1 MEILLNADEIVR
13 QEDICDSVDDVYF
26 ALVAEEGPCKDR
38 GEEGPES
45 KEEVHCV
52 PETQN
57 KADYRKETYIFFGV
71 LYT

>member
-1 MEILLNADEIVR
+1 MEILLNVDEIVR
-13 QEDICDSVDDVYF
+13 HWRQADICDSVENVYF

-38 GEEGPES
+38 GEEGAES

-57 KADYRKETYIFFGV
+57 KADYR
-71 LYT
+71 